1 MTARG
6 RFSTAALTALLCSA
20 AALAGQQSRDAAPAP
35 AGTASIAGTVFVAG
49 ESRQPARRV
58 RVTLT
63 DLGRTFA
70 GATTTTDDRGAFAF
84 RGLPAGRFEIQA
96 VKPAYLRSSYGASR
110 PERAG
115 TPVVVNEGQ
124 AVTGLTMSI
133 VRGGVIGGTVRDA
146 RQRPLPG
153 VTVRVLKLG
162 YNAITG
168 ERTLGAPSSGASNLT
183 DDRGEYRAYGLPPGD
198 YLVLVV
204 PPSDSGPGGVS
215 DLRVVTAA
223 EVKRVLEMAKS
234 SAPGTI
240 SAPATPSAAATP
252 SPAPRARLTYAPV
265 FHPGATDIGAAGAV
279 SLKASEER
287 NGVDITTQ
295 LVPTATIRGIVTD
308 PTGTLPPML
317 SVSVV
322 PAGAHVEM
330 LAGAGVRGM
339 SGTPRPDGS
348 YSLSGIAP
356 GAYTVIAQLGRG
368 RGAGPDAPVKWAS
381 ADVVVNGRDLDVPLT
396 LQPGVRIEGRVVFE
410 GAQPTPAE
418 LQTLAFLLVPPGS
431 GGQLLSAGGGR
442 VDAEGRFSF
451 AGVVPAAYQFVTNW
465 SSPGASSRWAIKSS
479 VANGREAFEAPL
491 RVNPGEPLT
500 WTVTFTDTPTTLAG
514 VFQDR
519 TGRAAPD
526 YYMLVFP
533 TERGLWM
540 PGSRRIRTTRPA
552 TDGAFTF
559 RGLPPGEYFLS
570 ALTDLAPGEWND
582 AALLEQLVPS
592 SAKVTL
598 RDGQT
603 TSQDFRIGG

>member
-1 MTARG
+1 MTARL
-6 RFSTAALTALLCSA
+6 RFSTAALAALLCGA
-20 AALAGQQSRDAAPAP
+20 AALAGQQTRDAAAAP
-35 AGTASIAGTVFVAG
+35 ADTASIAGTVFVAG

-84 RGLPAGRFEIQA
+84 HGLPAGRFEIQA
-96 VKPAYLRSSYGASR
+96 FKPAYLRSSYGASR

-124 AVTGLTMSI
+124 AVTDLTMSI
-133 VRGGVIGGTVRDA
+133 VRGGVIGGAVRDA

-215 DLRVVTAA
+215 DLRVVTPA

-234 SAPGTI
+234 TAPGAV
-240 SAPATPSAAATP
+240 SAPATPSAAAP
-252 SPAPRARLTYAPV
+252 SPPPRARVNYAPV
-265 FHPGATDIGAAGAV
+265 FHPGATDIAAAATV

-287 NGVDITTQ
+287 NGVDITTP
-295 LVPTATIRGIVTD
+295 LVATATIRGTVTD

-317 SVSVV
+317 FVGVV
-322 PAGAHVEM
+322 PAGPHVEM
-330 LAGAGVRGM
+330 LAGAGVRGV
-339 SGTPRPDGS
+339 SATPRPDGS

-356 GAYTVIAQLGRG
+356 GSYTVVAQLGRG
-368 RGAGPDAPVKWAS
+368 RGAAPNAPIKWAS

-396 LQPGVRIEGRVVFE
+396 LQPGIPIDGRVVFE

-418 LQTLAFLLVPPGS
+418 VQTLAFMLVPPGS
-431 GGQLLSAGGGR
+431 GGQLLSGGGGR
-442 VDAEGRFSF
+442 VDADGRFSF

-491 RVNPGEPLT
+491 RVNPGEPLV
-500 WTVTFTDTPTTLAG
+500 WTVTYTDTPTALAG

-519 TGRAAPD
+519 NGRAAPD

-533 TERGLWM
+533 ADRRLWT
-540 PGSRRIRTTRPA
+540 PGSRRIRTTRPG
-552 TDGAFTF
+552 TDGTFAF

-598 RDGQT
+598 REGQT